1 MQMRRFIWMPATI
14 IVVSGLAGAAAG
26 CSGSGLG
33 VSGGGAS
40 GGGNAVVQ
48 ASAAAAASPKR
59 QRLDALVPST
69 AEPFSASQD
78 AGRTA
83 ADGGKLASDPLK
95 ALPALRSA
103 VIKTGSVRL
112 RVDHGQFGQ
121 TRQAVRHIAGT
132 SAATRPKARPAAPCC
147 MWADHHP
154 RAGGGLHDA
163 VDALEGL
170 THVHVTAESVT
181 GQDVSQQFVDLHA
194 RLVNLG
200 AQERVLLRLMDRAQT
215 ISESIRVENYLQQV
229 EFQIEDVQGR
239 IMYLQNRTSMSTIT
253 VALHEAG
260 KKPAPPQHASAFW
273 KAGSAIAGRRR
284 GGRHQR
290 HRRSRAGAPDLDPR
304 PDRGARGPPSRTAR
318 PTASAAARDGGDTL
332 QRGLTL
338 RELLVPGQEPGTDGL
353 TRR

>member
-1 MQMRRFIWMPATI
+1 MSAIRRFMWIPATI

-26 CSGSGLG
+26 CSGSGSAS
-33 VSGGGAS
+33 SGGGAS

-48 ASAAAAASPKR
+48 ASPAGGVGKG
-59 QRLDALVPST
+59 LDALVPGT

-83 ADGGKLASDPLK
+83 AVGGKLASDPLR

-103 VIKTGSVRL
+103 VIKTADVGL
-112 RVDHGQFGQ
+112 RVDHGHFGQ
-121 TRQAVRHIAGT
+121 TREAVRKIAGDLGGYETRSST
-132 SAATRPKARPAAPCC
+132 SGSRIHNGQITIRVPVRSFTQA
-147 MWADHHP
+147 M
-154 RAGGGLHDA
+154 DA
-163 VDALEGL
+163 IEAVA
-170 THVHVTAESVT
+170 HVHVTAESVT

-200 AQERVLLRLMDRAQT
+200 AQEKVLLRLMDRAQT

-239 IMYLQNRTSMSTIT
+239 ILYLQNRTSMSTIT

-273 KAGSAIAGRRR
+273 KAGAQSLGAAQAVVTSVIVGAGLVLPISILVLIAVLVGRRLAPLAPQLR
-284 GGRHQR
+284 PRH
-290 HRRSRAGAPDLDPR
+290 ATGAT
-304 PDRGARGPPSRTAR
+304 PSNE
-318 PTASAAARDGGDTL
+318 G
-332 QRGLTL
+332 
-338 RELLVPGQEPGTDGL
+338 
-353 TRR
+353 